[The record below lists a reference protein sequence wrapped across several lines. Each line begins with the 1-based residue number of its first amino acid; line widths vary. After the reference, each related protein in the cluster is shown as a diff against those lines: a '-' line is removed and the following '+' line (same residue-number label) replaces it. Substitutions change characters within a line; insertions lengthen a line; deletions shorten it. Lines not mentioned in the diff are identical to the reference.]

1 MTRLEWPS
9 FENLRRC
16 VDPELGPVL
25 EGSPTPAV
33 PAPARVAASCAC
45 AQGPALRGTDS
56 GWNSAWGVLVP
67 LGRVWRL
74 GVPRDLVPASARV
87 PKASVRK

>member
-45 AQGPALRGTDS
+45 AQGPASAAPTPAGTLPGASWFLLAAS
-56 GWNSAWGVLVP
+56 GAWVCLEISFP
-67 LGRVWRL
+67 PAREY
-74 GVPRDLVPASARV
+74 PR
-87 PKASVRK
+87 RK